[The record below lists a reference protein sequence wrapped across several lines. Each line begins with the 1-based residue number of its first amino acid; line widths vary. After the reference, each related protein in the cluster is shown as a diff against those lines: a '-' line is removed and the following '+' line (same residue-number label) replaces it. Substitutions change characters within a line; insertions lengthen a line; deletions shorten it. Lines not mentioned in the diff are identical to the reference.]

1 MISVFDIF
9 KIGLGPSSSHTVGP
23 MKAAAAFVAQLQ
35 SNGLLHETQ
44 RLAVEVYGSLALTGE
59 GHATFEAILLG
70 LEGEQPDSVDL
81 DSIPARLA
89 AINNQAI
96 LPLSTDYSIEFI
108 VARDIVIRYAES
120 LPKHPN
126 GLRFTAY
133 DVNEK
138 EIAQQIYYSIGGG
151 FIVTD
156 AEFGQDLSSGINVPY
171 PFHNAQTMA
180 EQCQTH
186 NISLSELVLAN
197 EMALQQTDAKTVTKR
212 ICDVAQVM
220 FDCVERGLKQTG
232 ELPGGLKVTR
242 RAPLLAQKLEDLREG
257 NQVNT
262 QLWPMVFAM
271 AVNEENA
278 AGGRVVTAPT
288 NGAAGIIPAVL
299 TYYRRFHPLSSD
311 DGVVQFMLTAAAIG
325 MLYKMNASIS
335 GADVG
340 CQGEVGVA
348 CSMAAGAYCDVSGGT
363 IWQIQNAAEMA
374 MEHHLGLTCDPVGG
388 LVQIPCIER
397 NGIGAEKAIKLGSL
411 ALLEDGLSK
420 KVSLDTVIATMLQ
433 TGRDMK
439 NIYKETSLGGLAAS
453 MKHKMIPV
461 SVSVIE
467 C

>member
-23 MKAAAAFVAQLQ
+23 MKAAAAFVSQLHQ
-35 SNGLLHETQ
+35 QNLLTQ
-44 RLAVEVYGSLALTGE
+44 ANRLAVEVYGSLALTGE
-59 GHATFEAILLG
+59 GHGTFEAILLG
-70 LEGEQPDSVDL
+70 LQGQLPDSIDL
-81 DSIPARLA
+81 DSIAKRLND
-89 AINNQAI
+89 INESGI
-96 LPLSTDYSIEFI
+96 LALNESVNIEFI

-133 DVNEK
+133 NASE
-138 EIAQQIYYSIGGG
+138 QQILQQVYYSIGGG

-156 AEFGQDLSSGINVPY
+156 EQFGQEQDTGIVVPY
-171 PFHNAQTMA
+171 PFHNAQTLA
-180 EQCQTH
+180 EQCETH
-186 NISLSELVLAN
+186 QISLAQLVLAN
-197 EMALQQTDAKTVTKR
+197 EMALQQTDAATVKQKVQQ
-212 ICDVAQVM
+212 VAQVM
-220 FDCVERGLKQTG
+220 FDCVERGLVKTG
-232 ELPGGLKVTR
+232 ELPGGLKVNR
-242 RAPLLAQKLEDLREG
+242 RAPMLAQKLEDLRDG

-288 NGAAGIIPAVL
+288 NGAAGIIPSVL
-299 TYYRRFHPLSSD
+299 TYYQRFHPLSSEE
-311 DGVVQFMLTAAAIG
+311 GVIQFMLSAAAIG

-397 NGIGAEKAIKLGSL
+397 NGIAAEKAIKLGAL

-439 NIYKETSLGGLAAS
+439 HIYKETSLGGLAAS
-453 MKHKMIPV
+453 MRHKIVPVPV
-461 SVSVIE
+461 SLIE

>member
-35 SNGLLHETQ
+35 SDGLLHQTQ

-70 LEGEQPDSVDL
+70 LEGSQPDSVDL
-81 DSIPARLA
+81 DSIPTRLA
-89 AINNQAI
+89 AINNQAV
-96 LPLSTDYSIEFI
+96 LPLSADYSIEFI

-133 DVNEK
+133 DVSER
-138 EIAQQIYYSIGGG
+138 EISQQVYYSIGGG

-156 AEFGQDLSSGINVPY
+156 AEFGHDLNSGTNVPY

-197 EMALQQTDAKTVTKR
+197 EMALQQTDAETIKKR
-212 ICDVAQVM
+212 IGDVAQVM
-220 FDCVERGLKQTG
+220 FDCVERGLHKTG

-242 RAPLLAQKLEDLREG
+242 RAPLLAQKLNDLREG
-257 NQVNT
+257 HQVNT

-299 TYYRRFHPLSSD
+299 TYFRRFHPLSSE

-439 NIYKETSLGGLAAS
+439 TIYKETSLGGLAVS
-453 MKHKMIPV
+453 MKHKMI

>member
-9 KIGLGPSSSHTVGP
+9 KIGPGPSSSHTVGP

-35 SNGLLHETQ
+35 SNGLLYQTQ

-96 LPLSTDYSIEFI
+96 LPLSADYSIEFI

-156 AEFGQDLSSGINVPY
+156 AEFGQDLSSGICVPY

-197 EMALQQTDAKTVTKR
+197 EMALQQADVATVKKR

-220 FDCVERGLKQTG
+220 FDCVERGLNQTG

-242 RAPLLAQKLEDLREG
+242 RAPLLAAKLGDLREG

-411 ALLEDGLSK
+411 ALLEDGLGK
-420 KVSLDTVIATMLQ
+420 KVSLDAVIATMLQ

-439 NIYKETSLGGLAAS
+439 HIYKETSLGGLAAT

>member
-9 KIGLGPSSSHTVGP
+9 KVGLGPSSSHTVGP
-23 MKAAAAFVAQLQ
+23 MKAAAAFVQQLGSLNALQ
-35 SNGLLHETQ
+35 LTG
-44 RLAVEVYGSLALTGE
+44 RIAVEVYGSLALTGE
-59 GHATFEAILLG
+59 GHGTFEAILLG
-70 LEGEQPDSVDL
+70 LEGEMPDSIDL
-81 DSIPARLA
+81 NSIPERLA
-89 AINNQAI
+89 HINSQAS
-96 LPLSTDYSIEFI
+96 LPLDGKHEIEFI

-133 DVNEK
+133 DTHEK
-138 EIAQQIYYSIGGG
+138 QILQQVYYSVGGG

-156 AEFGQDLSSGINVPY
+156 EEFDLKLDSGVEVPY
-171 PFHNAQTMA
+171 PFHNAQSMA
-180 EQCQTH
+180 EQCVAH
-186 NISLSELVLAN
+186 NISLSELILAN
-197 EMALQQTDAKTVTKR
+197 EMALQAADADTVKQR
-212 ICDVAQVM
+212 IRAVAQVM
-220 FDCVERGLKQTG
+220 FDCVERGLHQTG
-232 ELPGGLKVTR
+232 ELPGGLKVKR
-242 RAPLLAQKLEDLREG
+242 RAPYLAEKLSDLREA
-257 NQVNT
+257 NQINT

-288 NGAAGIIPAVL
+288 NGAAGIIPSVL
-299 TYYRRFHPLSSD
+299 TYYQRFHPMSSD
-311 DGVVQFMLTAAAIG
+311 DGIVQFMLTAAAIG

-348 CSMAAGAYCDVSGGT
+348 CSMAAAAYCDVSGGT

-397 NGIGAEKAIKLGSL
+397 NGIAAEKAIKLGAL
-411 ALLEDGLSK
+411 VLLEDGLDK

-439 NIYKETSLGGLAAS
+439 HIYKETSLGGLAVS
-453 MKHKMIPV
+453 MKHKMVPV